1 MEQKRILIIDDEP
14 NLLAAM
20 DRSLGRKGFRVM
32 TAPNGQNGITLA
44 KQRHPDLII
53 LDLSMP
59 GMGGEEVAIRLKD
72 DPDTANIPI
81 IFLTGLFS
89 QEQQDQRGHKVGG
102 QVFLAKP
109 VESQNLINVINEV
122 LSQPIAS

>member
-1 MEQKRILIIDDEP
+1 
-14 NLLAAM
+14 M
-20 DRSLGRKGFRVM
+20 DRTLGRKGFRVM
-32 TAPNGQNGITLA
+32 TAPNGQNGIALA

-72 DPDTANIPI
+72 DPDTAGIPI

-89 QEQQDQRGHKVGG
+89 QEQQVQRGNKIGG

-109 VESQNLINVINEV
+109 VESQLLIDVIHEV
-122 LSQPIAS
+122 LNQPTAC